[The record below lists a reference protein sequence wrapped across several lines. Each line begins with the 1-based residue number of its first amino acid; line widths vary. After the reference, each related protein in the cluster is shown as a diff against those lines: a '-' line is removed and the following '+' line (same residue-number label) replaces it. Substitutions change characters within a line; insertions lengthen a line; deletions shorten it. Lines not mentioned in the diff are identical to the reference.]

1 MKKLRLLLTLITA
14 GLFLNSCHSSTNKI
28 TIAQQF
34 GLAYAPVQIMK
45 DKGFLDEELKGEL
58 TVEWVRLANT
68 AAIREGVL
76 AGDVDAG
83 FLGIP
88 PFLIAMDQGM
98 PWKLLCGISQSPL
111 GLAVPA
117 GRWEK
122 LEDIPRDVRIALPQP
137 GSIQHIL
144 LTMALDREL
153 GNSSYFDK
161 NLVSLKHPDGLN
173 ALVAGSVDG
182 HFTSPPYIFME
193 EDLDEFEVLLTGEE
207 AMGSPFTFIISMV
220 TDKAASEFPDFP
232 AALIRA
238 LERSMDFMVSHPE
251 ESLQVLS
258 EAYSLEKTDLID
270 YLNRPGMIYSTEVLG
285 LEKFISF
292 MSAQGYLEDISDSGG
307 IRF

>member
-1 MKKLRLLLTLITA
+1 MKKMRLLLIITA
-14 GLFLNSCHSSTNKI
+14 GLILSSCHSSINKI

-45 DKGFLDEELKGEL
+45 DKGFLEEELKGNF
-58 TVEWVRLANT
+58 TVDWVRLANT

-88 PFLIAMDQGM
+88 PFLIALDQGM
-98 PWKLLCGISQSPL
+98 PWKLLCGLSQSPL

-122 LEDIPRDVRIALPQP
+122 LEDIPRDVKIALPQP

-153 GNSSYFDK
+153 GDASYFDK
-161 NLVSLKHPDGLN
+161 NLVALKHPDGLN
-173 ALVAGSVDG
+173 ALIAGSVDG

-193 EDLDEFEVLLTGEE
+193 EDMDEFEVLLTGEE

-220 TDKAASEFPDFP
+220 TDRVAVESPDFP

-238 LERSMDFMVSHPE
+238 LERSMDFMESHPE
-251 ESLQVLS
+251 ETLQVLS
-258 EAYSLEKTDLID
+258 EAYKLDKSDLID

-285 LEKFISF
+285 LEEFISF
-292 MSAQGYLEDISDSGG
+292 MSVQGYLEDLSHSGG
-307 IRF
+307 VRF

>member
-1 MKKLRLLLTLITA
+1 MKIIRILLFLMA
-14 GLFLNSCHSSTNKI
+14 ALFLNSCDSSTDTI

-45 DKGFLDEELKGEL
+45 DKGFLEKELQGNLKL
-58 TVEWVRLANT
+58 EWVRLANT
-68 AAIREGVL
+68 AAIREAVL

-88 PFLIAMDQGM
+88 PFLIALDQGM
-98 PWKLLCGISQSPL
+98 PWKLLCGLSQSPL
-111 GLAVPA
+111 GLVVPS

-122 LEDIPRDVRIALPQP
+122 LEDIPQDVRIALPQP

-153 GNSSYFDK
+153 GDSSYFNK

-173 ALVAGSVDG
+173 ALLAGSVDG

-193 EDLDEFEVLLTGEE
+193 EDMDEFEVLLTGEE

-232 AALIRA
+232 MALKKA
-238 LERSMDFMVSHPE
+238 LERSISFMETNRE
-251 ESLQVLS
+251 ESIQILS
-258 EAYSLEKTDLID
+258 EAYSLDIINLTD
-270 YLNRPGMIYSTEVLG
+270 YMNRPAMVYSTELLG

-292 MSAQGYLEDISDSGG
+292 MTEEGYLENISDSEG
-307 IRF
+307 ISF